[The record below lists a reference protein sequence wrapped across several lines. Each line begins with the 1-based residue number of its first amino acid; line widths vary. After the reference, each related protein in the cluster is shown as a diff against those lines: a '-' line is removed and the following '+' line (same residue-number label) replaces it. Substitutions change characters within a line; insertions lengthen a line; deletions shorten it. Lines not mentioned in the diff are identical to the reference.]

1 VNTLDYDHVVYL
13 QDHHPVLRLIAAQN
27 LPLISG
33 FLFRTFL
40 EGQRREIPQPELE
53 ALLGDYLHE
62 LQESVPQ
69 AAYRGSPRS
78 YLDDWSRPEVPFL
91 RKFYVTGVDHAVF
104 DLTPATER
112 ALSWL
117 AALEEGQF
125 VGTESR
131 LTAVLELLRELVAE
145 GAETPQERVTRLTA
159 ERDRLDAEIER
170 ALRGDLDRPDE
181 TRLRE
186 RFQRLQ
192 EVVRQLLSDFRQVEE
207 NFRALDRATRGRIT
221 LAEAAKGAVLDE
233 IFAQQDSIA
242 ESDEGRS
249 FRAFWELLLQPQRQR
264 ELLSML
270 ERVLKLPALKQVQ
283 KDPALG
289 RLLGRLTHAGEQVAK
304 TLSRLNE
311 QLRTFLDDRLWLENR
326 RVADL
331 ARSIERHA
339 LELRESTP
347 PSGLA
352 QLDDLAPMLDR
363 LMSRRLYSPPTDL
376 QLDSGRL
383 EDGTSD
389 VPLDALFEQSF
400 VDLAALRATLER
412 LLQDRSQLTLRE
424 ILEAAPPRE
433 GLAEVLG
440 YLKLASEDG
449 RAHIDDVGTE
459 VVVLATGGRRRQVR
473 VPQVIFV
480 R

>member
-1 VNTLDYDHVVYL
+1 L
-13 QDHHPVLRLIAAQN
+13 
-27 LPLISG
+27 
-33 FLFRTFL
+33 
-40 EGQRREIPQPELE
+40 
-53 ALLGDYLHE
+53 
-62 LQESVPQ
+62 
-69 AAYRGSPRS
+69 
-78 YLDDWSRPEVPFL
+78 
-91 RKFYVTGVDHAVF
+91 
-104 DLTPATER
+104 
-112 ALSWL
+112 
-117 AALEEGQF
+117 
-125 VGTESR
+125 
-131 LTAVLELLRELVAE
+131 
-145 GAETPQERVTRLTA
+145 
-159 ERDRLDAEIER
+159 
-170 ALRGDLDRPDE
+170 
-181 TRLRE
+181 
-186 RFQRLQ
+186 
-192 EVVRQLLSDFRQVEE
+192 
-207 NFRALDRATRGRIT
+207 
-221 LAEAAKGAVLDE
+221 
-233 IFAQQDSIA
+233 
-242 ESDEGRS
+242 
-249 FRAFWELLLQPQRQR
+249 
-264 ELLSML
+264 M
-270 ERVLKLPALKQVQ
+270 
-283 KDPALG
+283 
-289 RLLGRLTHAGEQVAK
+289 
-304 TLSRLNE
+304 
-311 QLRTFLDDRLWLENR
+311 TFLDDRLWLENR